1 MSILNGCEFRGLRKT
16 LGQKARVFTRNDFG
30 FLDLHIISFAFVSS
44 IFRTIQ
50 AELVTVPSAFSPRI
64 NKKAKAGERLT
75 RIQGSLETGGVQFPN
90 QSGNPPWRSQKAAGL
105 TIGYRSE
112 GARRSLSPVTR

>member
-75 RIQGSLETGGVQFPN
+75 RIQGSLETGAFNSRITPGIRHGAPRKPRDSRSDIGPKVPEDLC
-90 QSGNPPWRSQKAAGL
+90 PP
-105 TIGYRSE
+105 
-112 GARRSLSPVTR
+112 